1 QRLVRERAHRSRGA
15 ESTLAARRCVVG
27 VIGSRGHALASR
39 RAGVSGA
46 AIVGRLALN
55 VGVIVGINRTA
66 SEQGG
71 PADDHHA
78 KQETLHDL
86 TAFFAFFAGRALG
99 RAGKQSSNAC
109 ASGRGASGGAPA
121 SRRTARC
128 EAPLPPRGFGDRNGL
143 RRSVP
148 ARSRAPCQRLSWNGP
163 SDRPRPPLAAPR
175 PAPPPRAA
183 PRRGGAATEKVGGGG
198 ARHPRA
204 AAGQASVAL
213 CPGPGS
219 PVATRRAARESTPI
233 ERAC

>member
-1 QRLVRERAHRSRGA
+1 
-15 ESTLAARRCVVG
+15 G

-46 AIVGRLALN
+46 AVVGRLALN

-128 EAPLPPRGFGDRNGL
+128 EPPLPPRGFGNRTGL

-148 ARSRAPCQRLSWNGP
+148 ARSRAPCQRLSWKAP

-175 PAPPPRAA
+175 RASPRLAA
-183 PRRGGAATEKVGGGG
+183 PRRAPARGRGDGKSKVGWRPPHASGRGSGVCSALSRPGLAGGN
-198 ARHPRA
+198 PPC
-204 AAGQASVAL
+204 S
-213 CPGPGS
+213 
-219 PVATRRAARESTPI
+219 TRIDTDRTCVLMSAFNE
-233 ERAC
+233 